1 MGRPGGGP
9 AAVAWLA
16 AREIS
21 RQPEKSVGWPRGPL
35 GWLGVSVRW
44 PRMRQA
50 VSAPSHPAIQPSS
63 QPLHHAA
70 SPPAAQ
76 PDRPKISHS
85 AVAAWQPARRES
97 VARLRPI
104 SKLTHIVFSEIAY
117 TKNTKMAVL
126 PGPKSGHKSLTVF
139 WPPLR
144 FYIRFIKEF
153 RYATVFWVVFLRPF
167 SRHRL
172 PPDSQRWFS

>member
-1 MGRPGGGP
+1 MLGVAKTPPQSTHPLLPPTPSGQTYMGPTSEPCGSPSRPPSPLGPDLSRVARHPDCSRQAEQCEEYSAQHLIGWMGRPGGGP

-76 PDRPKISHS
+76 PDRPQISRS
-85 AVAAWQPARRES
+85 AVAAWQPAR
-97 VARLRPI
+97 L
-104 SKLTHIVFSEIAY
+104 EI
-117 TKNTKMAVL
+117 
-126 PGPKSGHKSLTVF
+126 GQDSD
-139 WPPLR
+139 R
-144 FYIRFIKEF
+144 F
-153 RYATVFWVVFLRPF
+153 PN
-167 SRHRL
+167 
-172 PPDSQRWFS
+172 